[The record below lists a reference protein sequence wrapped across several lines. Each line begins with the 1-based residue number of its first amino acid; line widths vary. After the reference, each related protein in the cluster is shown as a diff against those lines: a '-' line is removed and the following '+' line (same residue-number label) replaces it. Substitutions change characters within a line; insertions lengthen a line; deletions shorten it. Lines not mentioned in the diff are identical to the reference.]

1 MQGVQADHQLW
12 TGDMTH
18 PAEPQVSSLPPAVAE
33 AFASEA
39 SDPDFRRRFWDFS
52 TYLSIRDRRAVSG
65 LGLGDG
71 VSIAF
76 MRDGSL
82 CRAGPDGLELAT
94 RLLAIARDW
103 IELGLPGIDR
113 YGMRFMPRGEN
124 PSSADSPDGPWTIA
138 RIDYRQDIRLIA

>member
-1 MQGVQADHQLW
+1 M
-12 TGDMTH
+12 
-18 PAEPQVSSLPPAVAE
+18 AE

-39 SDPDFRRRFWDFS
+39 SELDIWRRFWDFS

-71 VSIAF
+71 VSIAY
-76 MRDGSL
+76 MRDGSI

-103 IELGLPGIDR
+103 IDLGLPDIDR
-113 YGMRFMPRGEN
+113 YGMRFMPRGGN
-124 PSSADSPDGPWTIA
+124 LSPADSPDGPWTIE
-138 RIDYRQDIRLIA
+138 RIDYRQDIHLIASWRP